1 MLTLW
6 VTVVGERTLAS
17 TQASIQVS
25 ILVLEEEGVAVV
37 AFRRVVEVV
46 DMVAM
51 RAMATVASTVVI
63 RDMVKEANGIT
74 IVGEVM
80 VILADSTKTRHH

>member
-1 MLTLW
+1 
-6 VTVVGERTLAS
+6 
-17 TQASIQVS
+17 
-25 ILVLEEEGVAVV
+25 
-37 AFRRVVEVV
+37 
-46 DMVAM
+46 M